1 MFLIALRSFWLWL
14 IFKRSGVCFT
24 PVAFS
29 PVILTFLIEEF
40 LSNFVVL
47 QKLSFFSAAI
57 YTVWW
62 ELPLVLSSGAHVLFL
77 SVMVIM
83 PTSLLC

>member
-1 MFLIALRSFWLWL
+1 MILI
-14 IFKRSGVCFT
+14 
-24 PVAFS
+24 
-29 PVILTFLIEEF
+29 FLIEDF

-57 YTVWW
+57 YIVCR
-62 ELPLVLSSGAHVLFL
+62 ELSLVLSSLAHVLFL

-83 PTSLLC
+83 PTSLLCYEFIGVYNCD